1 MPYSS
6 KLHIPLSDHLLL
18 AAQQEPYKNKTKK
31 DEKFAKNKTNKK
43 ARERNISTQKNDTT
57 ERARGLCKN
66 ISEEF
71 GESNDKFHPEGRPGD
86 T

>member
-31 DEKFAKNKTNKK
+31 DEKFAKNKTKK
-43 ARERNISTQKNDTT
+43 RQEKGTLAHTKMTRQKEQEDY
-57 ERARGLCKN
+57 AK
-66 ISEEF
+66 I
-71 GESNDKFHPEGRPGD
+71 
-86 T
+86 